1 MAAISAEWPALVDL
15 AQHMISSA
23 LGVVDAAAFLE
34 TLQMARA
41 GREVRTNTLIRT
53 IAIECWLRSLG
64 PSLAREVES
73 LDRPGLPRRK
83 TAGCAKYSALQEL
96 NVTQTN
102 NRR

>member
-1 MAAISAEWPALVDL
+1 MAAISAEWPALVEMT
-15 AQHMISSA
+15 QHMISSA

-41 GREVRTNTLIRT
+41 GRGVRTNTLIRT

-73 LDRPGLPRRK
+73 LNRPGLPWRK
-83 TAGCAKYSALQEL
+83 NRGLRKVFSSSGAER
-96 NVTQTN
+96 NTN
-102 NRR
+102 Q